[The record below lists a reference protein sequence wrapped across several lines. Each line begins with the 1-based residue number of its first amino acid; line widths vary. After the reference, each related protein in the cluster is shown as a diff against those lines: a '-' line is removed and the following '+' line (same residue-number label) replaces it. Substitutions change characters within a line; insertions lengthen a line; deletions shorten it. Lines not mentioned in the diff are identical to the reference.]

1 MATTILAD
9 RRVSRSADWAR
20 KVSSFSLILLL
31 VACVGHRYGLMETAA
46 FLWVLALVAG
56 LAILALLLA
65 ALGFHRLW
73 HYGAKGGRASLVAV
87 LLSALVLAPYGYGVY
102 LYLTHPPLAD
112 VSTDLIDPPAFI
124 TAQNNRTAGMNP
136 LGRITREEAAVQ
148 AEAYPDLTGRRFEA
162 SMERVLSALKVAL
175 EQQGWRPT
183 RPLPVETE
191 QTRLTVEVYAPT
203 WLLRLPSD
211 GVLRLVDE
219 GETVFVDLRLAQRY
233 FWHDLGSGARRINR
247 FMTALEAEFE
257 CQSLEIID
265 IPASAGDEDPA
276 N

>member
-20 KVSSFSLILLL
+20 KVSSFSLVLLI
-31 VACVGHRYGLMETAA
+31 VACVGHRYAMVETAA
-46 FLWVLALVAG
+46 FLWVLALVATLSITG
-56 LAILALLLA
+56 LMLA

-73 HYGAKGGRASLVAV
+73 HFGAKGGRASLAA
-87 LLSALVLAPYGYGVY
+87 LLVSALVLAPYGYGLY

-112 VSTDLIDPPAFI
+112 ISTDLADPPAFI
-124 TAQNNRTAGMNP
+124 TAQHSRTADMNL

-175 EQQGWRPT
+175 AKEGWRTT
-183 RPLPVETE
+183 RPLPVDTD
-191 QTRLTVEVYAPT
+191 QTRLSLEVYAPT

-211 GVLRLVDE
+211 GVLRVVNE
-219 GETVFVDLRLAQRY
+219 GETVFVDLRIAQRY

-257 CQSLEIID
+257 RQSLEIID
-265 IPASAGDEDPA
+265 IPASAGEEDPA